1 MLENEGVAL
10 RAIRWS
16 EIFPWLSI
24 AKSFRLAVTLRLL
37 TFGAA
42 AVLLTLLGWS
52 AIAGLFSHEET
63 VEING
68 EGVTKAFPPGL
79 EGLAQNPRVEK
90 NGEKSTKTV
99 PNSSW
104 TSEFPGQS
112 PWQVI
117 DHTVPNRPFGDLVP
131 NPEMSATFGFDW
143 RGMKIRDRG
152 GPLFH
157 TWALLSRP
165 VWRILSIPTPVAGYW
180 FTEGES
186 MTAGD
191 FLSLLLSAVWSLA
204 VWAYFGAAISRVAAV
219 QLASG
224 EQVGWGAAL
233 RWARA
238 KWLAYFSAPL
248 LPMLGV
254 ALIVLPILVLGL
266 LMKYDFLAAVAALI
280 WPLVLAGGAVM
291 TILLA
296 GVLLGWPLMW
306 ATISVEGTDS
316 FDALNRTYSYVF
328 QRPLRYLFYVIVAS
342 LIGWLGWI
350 VVETFAASVIAL
362 ASWAASWGAGSAR
375 IQELTV
381 GSGDPSL
388 AHAARAIIV
397 FWSGWVKLLA
407 IGYSFS
413 YFGVASTAIYYLLRR
428 DVDARETDEVFLD
441 ADASEQKF
449 GLPKLEKDAA
459 GAPEIA
465 EKPGASV
472 EVADGKGKA
481 D

>member
-24 AKSFRLAVTLRLL
+24 AKGFRLAVTLRLM

-42 AVLLTLLGWS
+42 AVLLTLLGWWLV
-52 AIAGLFSHEET
+52 ACMFSHE
-63 VEING
+63 
-68 EGVTKAFPPGL
+68 GL
-79 EGLAQNPRVEK
+79 
-90 NGEKSTKTV
+90 

-104 TSEFPGQS
+104 SDAFPDQS

-117 DHTVPNRPFGDLVP
+117 DQTVPDAPFAHRVRNVP
-131 NPEMSATFGFDW
+131 VPTTPANLDAQGLDIHA
-143 RGMKIRDRG
+143 R

-157 TWALLSRP
+157 TWTLLSQP
-165 VWRILSIPTPVAGYW
+165 VWRILSPASS
-180 FTEGES
+180 ES
-186 MTAGD
+186 LTASD
-191 FLSLLLSAVWSLA
+191 FLSLVISAVWSLA
-204 VWAYFGAAISRVAAV
+204 VWAWFGAAISRVAAV
-219 QLASG
+219 QLATG
-224 EQVGWGAAL
+224 EHVGWGAAL

-238 KWLAYFSAPL
+238 KWLAYFTAPV

-254 ALIVLPILVLGL
+254 VLVVLPILVLGL
-266 LMKYDFLAAVAALI
+266 LMKSGFFAFLAAII
-280 WPLVLAGGAVM
+280 WPLVLAGGFVM
-291 TILLA
+291 TVLLA

-328 QRPLRYLFYVIVAS
+328 QRPLRYLFYVIVAAV
-342 LIGWLGWI
+342 IGWLGWI
-350 VVETFAASVIAL
+350 VVETFASSVIWL
-362 ASWAASWGAGSAR
+362 AAWAASWGAGSAR
-375 IQELTV
+375 ILELTT
-381 GSGDPSL
+381 GSGESSL
-388 AHAARAIIV
+388 AHAATSIIA
-397 FWSGWVKLLA
+397 FWGGCVKLLA

-441 ADASEQKF
+441 ADTSEQKF
-449 GLPKLEKDAA
+449 GLPTLQKDAA
-459 GAPEIA
+459 GAPEIVESVPA
-465 EKPGASV
+465 GAGA
-472 EVADGKGKA
+472 ADGKAKG